1 MATATT
7 PRPPGTQPAR
17 APAGGGTKG
26 PPLGQR
32 AGAYA
37 GLLLLTVLFV
47 SPLVFMVTTSFKTN
61 FEAAQPTWI
70 PKEPPPRATASSSTP
85 TRRRCCAGSST
96 ACWPRPGRPC

>member
-7 PRPPGTQPAR
+7 SRPAGSQQTRSPAR
-17 APAGGGTKG
+17 GGTKG
-26 PPLGQR
+26 PPLAQR

-70 PKEPPPRATASSSTP
+70 
-85 TRRRCCAGSST
+85 
-96 ACWPRPGRPC
+96 